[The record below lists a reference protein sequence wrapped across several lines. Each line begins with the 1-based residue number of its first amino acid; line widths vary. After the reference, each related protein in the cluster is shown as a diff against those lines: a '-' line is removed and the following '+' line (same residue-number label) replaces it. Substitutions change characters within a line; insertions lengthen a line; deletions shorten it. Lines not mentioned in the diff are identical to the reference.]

1 MITFF
6 SWKGRV
12 YLREELNRGY
22 TVVETPKS
30 NIICEQYI
38 KNTFRIYLREH
49 NQIDLSLDIH
59 IQYMA

>member
-1 MITFF
+1 MR
-6 SWKGRV
+6 G
-12 YLREELNRGY
+12 ELNRGY

-30 NIICEQYI
+30 DIICEQYI